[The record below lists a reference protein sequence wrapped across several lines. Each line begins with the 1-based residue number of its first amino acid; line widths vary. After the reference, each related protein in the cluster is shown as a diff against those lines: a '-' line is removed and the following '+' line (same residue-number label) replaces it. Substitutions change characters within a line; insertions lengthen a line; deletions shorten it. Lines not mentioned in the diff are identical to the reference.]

1 MEETIPNNKNILIKL
16 ILEDKKEEK
25 YDWEEV

>member
-25 YDWEEV
+25 YDWEEM

>member
-1 MEETIPNNKNILIKL
+1 MEGTIPNNKNILIKL

>member
-16 ILEDKKEEK
+16 ILEDKKEDR
-25 YDWEEV
+25 YDWKQM

>member
-1 MEETIPNNKNILIKL
+1 MVETIPNNKNILIKL

>member
-25 YDWEEV
+25 YDWEEL